1 MIVSNQRANIPQLPP
16 LRQDL
21 PLPNIRTMSKLVLA
35 LIAHGFLDQ
44 GSIAI
49 SQRHLG
55 MTFNRAQR
63 KPVAKILS
71 ELLRLKLIS
80 IQTLSSAGQPHTYTL
95 SDSVISDSD
104 QLLAIS
110 YLAEVLYGTKGLV
123 TDWRFNA
130 SWGHGALNASG
141 TLIVST
147 LARVEQPMSVKE
159 LVQYLKP
166 LMNIVTARGIIRK
179 LSSLG
184 MVQNL
189 NGIVSLP
196 EDWEARLTHFLADSP
211 SGDDRLNRAND
222 VRRREWACQRSY
234 IADGGLTDFEL
245 HQLRC
250 LPCVYCQ
257 GRATEQEHFPPQRFL
272 QVHNVKQDPLHSW
285 AVCRTCNAERS
296 GFIRSLPFRK
306 LKYPKPWHF
315 KDDAEITTLIAVN
328 ANFHLERFEQ
338 AFQSGDIDTALSAVY
353 ATLTMMRRS
362 QLLGQDLKPPR
373 RLSPNER
380 SRPRYTRWTTADSQ
394 INRHSGLEPPK
405 PVDTLRR

>member
-1 MIVSNQRANIPQLPP
+1 MIVSNQEVNLCRLPL

-21 PLPNIRTMSKLVLA
+21 PLLNIRTMTKVVLA

-49 SQRHLG
+49 SQRHLA

-80 IQTLSSAGQPHTYTL
+80 IQTLSSSGQPHTYTL
-95 SDSVISDSD
+95 SDSVISDPD

-110 YLAEVLYGTKGLV
+110 NLAEVLYGTKGLV

-166 LMNIVTARGIIRK
+166 LINIVTARGILRK
-179 LSSLG
+179 LSSIG
-184 MVQNL
+184 IVQNL
-189 NGIVSLP
+189 DGILSLP
-196 EDWEARLTHFLADSP
+196 EDWETRLTHFLADSP

-222 VRRREWACQRSY
+222 VRRREWAHQRSY
-234 IADGGLTDFEL
+234 IADGGLSDFEL

-272 QVHNVKQDPLHSW
+272 QEHNLKQDRLHSW

-306 LKYPKPWHF
+306 LQYSKPWHF
-315 KDDAEITTLIAVN
+315 KNEAEIPTLIAVN

-338 AFQSGDIDTALSAVY
+338 AFQSGDIDAAVSAIY
-353 ATLTMMRRS
+353 ATLNMMRRS
-362 QLLGQDLKPPR
+362 QLLGQDLTPPR
-373 RLSPNER
+373 PLSPNER
-380 SRPRYTRWTTADSQ
+380 SRPRITTLTTADCQ
-394 INRHSGLEPPK
+394 LRPPS
-405 PVDTLRR
+405 D

>member
-1 MIVSNQRANIPQLPP
+1 MIVSNQEANLCRLPL

-21 PLPNIRTMSKLVLA
+21 PLPNIRTMTKVVLA

-49 SQRHLG
+49 SQRHLA

-63 KPVAKILS
+63 KPVSKILS

-80 IQTLSSAGQPHTYTL
+80 IQTLSSAGQPHTYAL
-95 SDSVISDSD
+95 SDSVISDPD

-110 YLAEVLYGTKGLV
+110 NLAEVLYGTKGLV

-166 LMNIVTARGIIRK
+166 LINIVTARGILRK
-179 LSSLG
+179 LSSIG
-184 MVQNL
+184 IVQNL
-189 NGIVSLP
+189 DGILSLP
-196 EDWEARLTHFLADSP
+196 EDWENRLTHFLADSP
-211 SGDDRLNRAND
+211 SGDDRLNRANEI
-222 VRRREWACQRSY
+222 RRREWACQRSH
-234 IADGGLTDFEL
+234 IADGGLSDFEL

-250 LPCVYCQ
+250 LPCVYCK
-257 GRATEQEHFPPQRFL
+257 GGATEQEHFPPQRFL
-272 QVHNVKQDPLHSW
+272 QKHNLKQDRLHSW

-296 GFIRSLPFRK
+296 GFIRSLRFRK
-306 LKYPKPWHF
+306 VQRSKPWHF
-315 KDDAEITTLIAVN
+315 KDDAEIPTLIAVN

-338 AFQSGDIDTALSAVY
+338 AFQSGDIDAAVSAIY
-353 ATLTMMRRS
+353 ATLNMMRRA
-362 QLLGQDLKPPR
+362 QLLGQDLKPPQA
-373 RLSPNER
+373 LSPNER
-380 SRPRYTRWTTADSQ
+380 SRPRITRWTTADSQ
-394 INRHSGLEPPK
+394 LNQR
-405 PVDTLRR
+405 

>member
-1 MIVSNQRANIPQLPP
+1 MTVSNQRANIPQLPP

-21 PLPNIRTMSKLVLA
+21 PLPNIRTLAKVVLA
-35 LIAHGFLDQ
+35 LIAHGCIKQD
-44 GSIAI
+44 SIAV

-55 MTFNRAQR
+55 MTFNRTQR

-80 IQTLSSAGQPHTYTL
+80 IQTLSSAAQPHTYTL
-95 SDSVISDSD
+95 SESVTSDPD
-104 QLLAIS
+104 LLLAIAN
-110 YLAEVLYGTKGLV
+110 LADSLYGSHGLI
-123 TDWRFNA
+123 TDWRLNA

-141 TLIVST
+141 TLIIST
-147 LARVEQPMSVKE
+147 LARVEQPMSVNE
-159 LVQYLKP
+159 LAQYLKS
-166 LMNIVTARGIIRK
+166 LMSVETARRVLRK
-179 LSSLG
+179 LAALG

-196 EDWEARLTHFLADSP
+196 KDWEARLTHFLADSP

-234 IADGGLTDFEL
+234 IADGGLSDFEL

-272 QVHNVKQDPLHSW
+272 HEHNLKQDPLHSW
-285 AVCRTCNAERS
+285 AVCRTCNAARS
-296 GFIRSLPFRK
+296 GFIRSLRFRK
-306 LKYPKPWHF
+306 LQYPKPWHF

-338 AFQSGDIDTALSAVY
+338 AFKSGDINAALSAIY
-353 ATLTMMRRS
+353 ASLTMMRRS
-362 QLLGQDLKPPR
+362 QLLGQALKPPR